1 MSFHKTFSFFFNSIV
16 IYLFLWI
23 AAFYNF
29 INQSES
35 VSHSDASDSLRPHGL
50 SWNSPDKNTREVC
63 HSLLQGTFLIQADS
77 SLSEPPGKPHLSICL
92 LLDFE
97 DVQGKFQRSQRQGAA
112 PSADQA
118 GHSMGMGKGI
128 CLPSRS
134 RPLLPA
140 GAYLSKGENL
150 SQAPPQS
157 LVLPRLKNG
166 V

>member
-1 MSFHKTFSFFFNSIV
+1 MVCSLSGSSVYGILQEIILEWV
-16 IYLFLWI
+16 
-23 AAFYNF
+23 AFP
-29 INQSES
+29 ISRGSSQPGIEP
-35 VSHSDASDSLRPHGL
+35 R
-50 SWNSPDKNTREVC
+50 SPA
-63 HSLLQGTFLIQADS
+63 LQADS

-128 CLPSRS
+128 CLPSSS